1 MRHRRQRPT
10 LSAHLPD
17 HTIFTVVVAR
27 LGRLSAL
34 EIHMVRSYL
43 DFARANWQQLLFGAL
58 LLALSS
64 FGQTFFVSVS
74 GSYFRDAFNLTDGG
88 LGATYAAGTF
98 ASALTLTWAGR
109 LIDYTTVRRF
119 TWAVGL
125 LLATACLLVAISA
138 NFVMLAVA
146 FYFLRLG
153 GQGLMSHTALIATA
167 RAFPQDAG
175 KALGIIALGLSAA
188 QGLLPLAGVTMMEN
202 LGWRTTW
209 GLNAVLVI
217 AGVAVALMFLP
228 RQGDRATRSRKDR
241 ADDRSAE
248 TKAIWQDPRLLL
260 TLPAILAGP
269 FIVTGFF
276 FHQARLAEQKG
287 WDLATVAASFAVFAI
302 VQAIASVVVGPVID
316 KVGPKRLLPFFLLP
330 QALAMLLLGFIS
342 AAWLAPVYMLLMATS
357 MALASTLA
365 TALWVDLFGPL
376 ELSRVRSFV
385 EAGTV
390 LASGASPIIMG
401 LLIDADVSLESQAV
415 GCFFCAVL
423 ASMMASTVK
432 RTRSTEL

>member
-1 MRHRRQRPT
+1 
-10 LSAHLPD
+10 
-17 HTIFTVVVAR
+17 
-27 LGRLSAL
+27 
-34 EIHMVRSYL
+34 MVRSYF
-43 DFARANWQQLLFGAL
+43 DFASANWQQLLFGAL
-58 LLALSS
+58 LMALSS
-64 FGQTFFVSVS
+64 FGQTYFVSVS

-109 LIDYTTVRRF
+109 LIDYTSVRRF
-119 TWAVGL
+119 TWAVAL

-153 GQGLMSHTALIATA
+153 GQGLMTHTALTATA

-175 KALGIIALGLSAA
+175 KALGVIALGLSVA
-188 QGLLPLAGVTMMEN
+188 QGLFPIAGVTMMEQ
-202 LGWRTTW
+202 LGWRTAW
-209 GLNAVLVI
+209 GINAVLVI
-217 AGVAVALMFLP
+217 AGVAVALIFLP
-228 RQGDRATRSRKDR
+228 RQGDRPIRSRKDR
-241 ADDRSAE
+241 TDANAG
-248 TKAIWQDPRLLL
+248 KAPAVWRDARLLL

-316 KVGPKRLLPFFLLP
+316 KVGPRRLLPFFLLP
-330 QALAMLLLGFIS
+330 QALAMLLLGYIS
-342 AAWLAPVYMLLMATS
+342 APWIAPVYMLLMATS

-376 ELSRVRSFV
+376 ELARVRSFV

-401 LLIDADVSLESQAV
+401 LLIDAGVSLESQAL
-415 GCFFCAVL
+415 GCFAYALL

-432 RTRSTEL
+432 RTKSTEL